1 MSWGIVESRV
11 LKISPRWRDGNA
23 CTTSI
28 LRRFLAAAYTQMDA
42 PLWGVKRGHCVF
54 GDLHWLKSSGLGNG
68 SVRENQRED
77 HFVKPKRA
85 G

>member
-42 PLWGVKRGHCVF
+42 PLWGVKRVIA
-54 GDLHWLKSSGLGNG
+54 SLGICIG
-68 SVRENQRED
+68 SRVPGYVMAVCARTKE
-77 HFVKPKRA
+77 KIIL
-85 G
+85 